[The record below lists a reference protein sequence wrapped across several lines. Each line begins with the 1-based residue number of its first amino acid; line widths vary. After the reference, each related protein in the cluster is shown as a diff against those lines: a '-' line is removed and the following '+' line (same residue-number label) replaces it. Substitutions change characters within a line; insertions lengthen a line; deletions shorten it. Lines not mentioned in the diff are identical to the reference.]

1 MSRWFI
7 AVFALHF
14 LSSVLLS
21 TLGMAQPRSMEPG
34 SLAWQQ
40 ASQPAACAPQPQ
52 AVDTASLLDDFDHA
66 LMDEQQ
72 DLPDI
77 LHESLGL
84 ARCAQPGCTQVA
96 SPVADRL
103 SRALAPP
110 DKPPSATL
118 A

>member
-14 LSSVLLS
+14 LASVLLS

-34 SLAWQQ
+34 GPAWQQ
-40 ASQPAACAPQPQ
+40 ASLLPACAPQSP
-52 AVDTASLLDDFDHA
+52 AVDTVSLLDDFDHA

-77 LHESLGL
+77 LHETLSL
-84 ARCAQPGCTQVA
+84 ARCTQPGCTQVA
-96 SPVADRL
+96 GPAADRL
-103 SRALAPP
+103 WRALAPP
-110 DKPPSATL
+110 DKPPSAWL